1 MSSTRG
7 SLGWKR
13 IGFSFSF
20 LLCMCAVSLKSWYEE
35 HIRIFLTTWNQL
47 RVSLATNG
55 KYKHQLCTH
64 HTSVNLTPSWADV
77 LIWVF
82 CRPGEIKIPAEFC
95 QDDLDLNS
103 DFKVLLPQRQGPG
116 LCSTALVSY
125 LIALHN
131 DLVYC
136 VDKHT
141 GEETR
146 WGRSCHIFLT
156 CLAVRRQCVNDSS
169 WGILLHIC
177 ASDLLK

>member
-7 SLGWKR
+7 SLGCEHS
-13 IGFSFSF
+13 GFNFSF
-20 LLCMCAVSLKSWYEE
+20 LLCMRADSLKAWYKK
-35 HIRIFLTTWNQL
+35 HIEIFLTTWNQL

-55 KYKHQLCTH
+55 KYQHQLYTQ
-64 HTSVNLTPSWADV
+64 HTLVHLTPSWADI
-77 LIWVF
+77 LIWLF
-82 CRPGEIKIPAEFC
+82 CRSGEIKIPAEFC

-156 CLAVRRQCVNDSS
+156 CLAVRGQCLNDSS
-169 WGILLHIC
+169 GGILLHIC
-177 ASDLLK
+177 GSDLLK